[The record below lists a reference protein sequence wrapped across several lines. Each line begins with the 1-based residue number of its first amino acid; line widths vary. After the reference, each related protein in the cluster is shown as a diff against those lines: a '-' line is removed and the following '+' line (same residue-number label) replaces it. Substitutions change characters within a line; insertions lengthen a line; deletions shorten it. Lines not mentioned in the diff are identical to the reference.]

1 MGAGEHDY
9 LTSDD
14 FVEHRKRKTPQEN
27 AADRG
32 ENGLEQEWISSQLF
46 SGGAEFLQELA
57 AKPST
62 FALGL
67 IPRRSIRHIG
77 FGLWEQDDPIHTSN
91 HPSAR
96 SIRARASSSGTT
108 FRGFAW

>member
-1 MGAGEHDY
+1 
-9 LTSDD
+9 
-14 FVEHRKRKTPQEN
+14 
-27 AADRG
+27 
-32 ENGLEQEWISSQLF
+32 
-46 SGGAEFLQELA
+46 
-57 AKPST
+57 
-62 FALGL
+62 LGL